1 MRSKTR
7 LPFLEIFHNEVT
19 AWLVLVVSL
28 VFTVLA
34 WYISNS
40 SIEKRVSDRFTF
52 EVEDA
57 RQRIL
62 KRMLEYEQ
70 VLRGG
75 VAFVE
80 TLGRNPTRQEWRE
93 YVSGLDLETY
103 YPGIQGMG
111 YSIMLEPSEL
121 ADHIG
126 TVRGEGFPDYQLKPE
141 GERKQYS
148 AIIYLEPFDWRNRRA
163 FGYDMYSNPMRRMAM
178 DHARDSKAPA
188 VSGRVILVQETEQDV
203 QAGFLVYLP
212 VYAPGHQLKTLE
224 QRREALLSFVYSA
237 FRMDDLMRG
246 ILSSDSPDVGF
257 EIYDGSGAMNPETLL
272 YDSNPGASAG
282 LAQRQLTSQLDL
294 PGRIWQVRFH
304 SRPSFEEALSN
315 SQPAMIAIGGT
326 LVDLLLFVII
336 WSIAGE
342 RRRVEARA
350 QVLNADMLALTQR
363 LDMAQDS
370 ASIGTYDFNLLSGK
384 LIWDKRMFQIYGVDQ
399 AEFGANYE
407 AWRNCLHEEDLQP
420 TEALLQRAVEGQAEF
435 NTEFRIRM
443 VSGEI
448 RTIEVHGTVIR
459 DEQQRALRVVGVNQ
473 DVTEWRQHEDQLRLA
488 AGVFDHAREGIVITD
503 AEERILRVNPTF
515 SELTGYAQ
523 DEAVGLT
530 PRVLRSGHHDVQFYT
545 EMWQVLK
552 KNGYWH
558 GEVWNRRKSGEV
570 YPELLT
576 ISAVYDRYGKVS
588 NYVAI
593 FSDITKLKDQQSKLQ
608 RMAHYDALTQLPN
621 RVLLADRMQQSMAQ
635 TRRSGQLLA
644 ICYLDLDGF
653 KPVNDNYGHE
663 VGDKLLVEV
672 AQRLNSHMRDS
683 DTVARLGGD
692 EFVMLLTNLHSVQEC
707 EQALT
712 RLLETMY
719 ASYRVDGRTILIS
732 ASIGVSLY
740 PYDNGDPDTLLRH
753 ADQAMY
759 RAKDEGRNRFHLF
772 DIERDREAKAHREAL
787 VRIEKA
793 LQKNEFVLHYQ
804 PKVDMRTGRM
814 IGAEALTRWQHP
826 EHGILPPADF
836 LPTVEAGDFV
846 VPLGEW
852 VIGEALT
859 QLSVWRQQG
868 FETCISVNISGR
880 HFQQPDFSRCL
891 YDLLALHPEVRPQ
904 QLELEVLETSALE
917 DIALISRVIHECQAL
932 GVTVS
937 LDDFGTGYSSLT
949 FLKQLPADMLKI
961 DQSFV
966 RDILEDVE
974 DLAII
979 DGIIVLCQA
988 FHRKVIAEGIES
1000 EDHGV
1005 MLLRLGCELGQGYG
1019 IARPMPAEQLP
1030 DWSRGYKP
1038 FASWRKAAN
1047 DIWLREDLPLLTA
1060 EMTQRRWV
1068 DDLVAA
1074 VHSSNG
1080 IVKPPELDARNCD
1093 FGRWYWDEGY
1103 IRYGDLP
1110 GYAELG
1116 QVHERINNLLN
1127 TCLNSWLQ
1135 DALKR
1140 RLWVLK
1146 HCTPC
1151 IVMLH
1156 NVYRYSSIMSVN
1168 APREVLTWSV
1178 IRHQAKSI
1186 SVNRPWI
1193 GCW

>member
-1 MRSKTR
+1 MVSEPKHRTQT
-7 LPFLEIFHNEVT
+7 FVGIFHNEVT

-34 WYISNS
+34 WHISNT
-40 SIEKRVSDRFTF
+40 SIDKRMSDRFTF

-62 KRMLEYEQ
+62 KRMMEYEQ

-75 VAFVE
+75 LAFVD
-80 TLGRNPTRQEWRE
+80 TLGRHPSRHEWHE
-93 YVSGLDLETY
+93 YVSGLELETY
-103 YPGIQGMG
+103 YPGVQGMG
-111 YSIMLEPSEL
+111 YSVMLTPSEL
-121 ADHIG
+121 PAHIDK
-126 TVRGEGFPDYQLKPE
+126 VRNEGFPGYEVKPE
-141 GERKQYS
+141 GERAQYS
-148 AIIYLEPFDWRNRRA
+148 AIVYLEPFDWRNRRA

-178 DHARDSKAPA
+178 DHARDSNAPA
-188 VSGRVILVQETEQDV
+188 VSGRVILVQETEEDV

-212 VYAPGHQLKTLE
+212 VYAPGHLLQTVE
-224 QRREALLSFVYSA
+224 QRREALMSYVYSA
-237 FRMDDLMRG
+237 FRMNDLMRG
-246 ILSSDSPDVGF
+246 ILGSDTPDVGF
-257 EIYDGSGAMNPETLL
+257 EIYDGSAAMSQETLL
-272 YDSNPGASAG
+272 YDSNPGTSSEQ
-282 LAQRQLTSQLDL
+282 AQRQLTSQLDL

-304 SRPSFEEALSN
+304 SRPSFEEALSS
-315 SQPAMIAIGGT
+315 SQPEMIAIGGT
-326 LVDLLLFVII
+326 LVDVLLFVII
-336 WSIAGE
+336 WSIVGE
-342 RRRVEARA
+342 RKRVETRA
-350 QVLNADMLALTQR
+350 QAMNADMIALTQR
-363 LDMAQDS
+363 LDMAQES
-370 ASIGTYDFNLLSGK
+370 ARIGTYDFNILSNE
-384 LIWDKRMFQIYGVDQ
+384 LIWDKRMFQIYGM
-399 AEFGANYE
+399 AETDFSATYE
-407 AWRNCLHEEDLQP
+407 TWRHCLIEEDLQP
-420 TEALLQRAVEGQAEF
+420 TEDLLQRAIEGKAEF
-435 NTEFRIRM
+435 NTEFRIRTG
-443 VSGEI
+443 SAEI
-448 RTIEVHGTVIR
+448 RTIEAHGTVIR
-459 DEQQRALRVVGVNQ
+459 DGQNRAIRLVGVNQ
-473 DVTEWRQHEDQLRLA
+473 DVTVRRQYEDQLRLA
-488 AGVFDHAREGIVITD
+488 ASVFEHAREGIVITD
-503 AEERILRVNPTF
+503 ADERILRVNPTF
-515 SELTGYAQ
+515 SELTGYGP
-523 DEAVGLT
+523 DEAVGVT
-530 PRVLRSGHHDVQFYT
+530 PRVLRSGHHNTQFYSD
-545 EMWQVLK
+545 MWQALK
-552 KNGYWH
+552 QNGYWH
-558 GEVWNRRKSGEV
+558 GEIWNRRKSGEV

-576 ISAVYDRYGKVS
+576 ISAVYDGYGKVS

-621 RVLLADRMQQSMAQ
+621 RVLLADRMRQSMAQ

-644 ICYLDLDGF
+644 ICYLDLDDF

-663 VGDKLLVEV
+663 IGDKLLKEV
-672 AQRLNSHMRDS
+672 TKRLNSHMRDS

-692 EFVMLLTNLHSVQEC
+692 EFVLLLTNLQSIEEC
-707 EQALT
+707 EQGLT

-787 VRIEKA
+787 VRIETA
-793 LQKNEFVLHYQ
+793 LHKGEFVLHYQ

-814 IGAEALTRWQHP
+814 IGAEALIRWQHP
-826 EHGILPPADF
+826 EHGLLPPAEF
-836 LPTVEAGDFV
+836 LPTIEAGDFV

-852 VIGEALT
+852 VIGQALT

-868 FETCISVNISGR
+868 FETSISVNISGR
-880 HFQQPDFSRCL
+880 HFQQPDFSRRL
-891 YDLLALHPEVRPQ
+891 SGLLALHPEVSPYH
-904 QLELEVLETSALE
+904 LELEVLETSALE

-949 FLKQLPADMLKI
+949 FLKQLPADTLKI

-1030 DWSRGYKP
+1030 AWSRGYKP

-1068 DDLVAA
+1068 NDLVAA

-1116 QVHERINNLLN
+1116 QVHERIHQFAKHLLELVAAGRAQEASLGIG
-1127 TCLNSWLQ
+1127 TLQ
-1135 DALKR
+1135 AL
-1140 RLWVLK
+1140 
-1146 HCTPC
+1146 H
-1151 IVMLH
+1151 
-1156 NVYRYSSIMSVN
+1156 
-1168 APREVLTWSV
+1168 REVAQRLSALQHHVSERSKGSAYLECDTLSGKM
-1178 IRHQAKSI
+1178 H
-1186 SVNRPWI
+1186 
-1193 GCW
+1193 